1 MSDLRPVHVASKID
15 PGNTGKIIA
24 GALVALAI
32 IIIAGFGFH
41 AGWWKG
47 DNQAVPNQ
55 NLPQAS
61 MPLNVPNKG

>member
-1 MSDLRPVHVASKID
+1 MSDLRPVRVDSKID
-15 PGNTGKIIA
+15 PGSTGKITA
-24 GALVALAI
+24 GIIVALAI
-32 IIIAGFGFH
+32 IIIAGYGFH

-61 MPLNVPNKG
+61 MPLNTPQKG